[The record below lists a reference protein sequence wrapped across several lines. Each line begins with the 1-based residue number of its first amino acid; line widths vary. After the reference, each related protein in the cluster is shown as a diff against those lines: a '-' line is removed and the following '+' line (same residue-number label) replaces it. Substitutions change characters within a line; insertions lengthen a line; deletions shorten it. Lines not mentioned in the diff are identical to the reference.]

1 MKQSWLKNK
10 YLKEAVEVSKR
21 IIGVADKQEVVE
33 VSSASRHLLEVDE
46 LRCGYGKNKPI
57 EIVHGVS
64 FAVDVNEFVCVIG
77 ANGCG
82 KTTTLKAVMGL
93 LPALGGQVRIRGNDI
108 ALMTENER
116 ARHFAYIP
124 QAHTPP
130 FPFKVSDVV
139 LMGRTPYVN
148 RLANP
153 TDHDRVVAYRA
164 LELLDI
170 CDLADEIYT
179 KLSGGQQ
186 QLVLIARA
194 LTQQSDMLIM
204 DEPTA
209 SLDFGNQQ
217 LVLSRMRMLS
227 RMGKAVIM
235 VTHDPD
241 HALFCADR
249 VVVMEKGVI
258 LKQGTPE
265 ECITTEIMHS
275 IYNTNARVIEV
286 EVEPGRI
293 ERVCVPLLS

>member
-1 MKQSWLKNK
+1 MRNR
-10 YLKEAVEVSKR
+10 YLKEAIDAGKR
-21 IIGVADKQEVVE
+21 VVGLQEGPRPA
-33 VSSASRHLLEVDE
+33 ASGAASGHVLEVE
-46 LRCGYGKNKPI
+46 GLRCGYGKNHPV
-57 EIVHGVS
+57 EVVHGLS
-64 FAVDVNEFVCVIG
+64 FTVDIDEFVCIIG

-93 LPALGGQVRIRGNDI
+93 LPASAGHVRIAGSDI

-124 QAHTPP
+124 QAQTPP

-139 LMGRTPYVN
+139 LMGRTPYIN
-148 RLANP
+148 RLAH
-153 TDHDRVVAYRA
+153 TTEHDRVVAYRA

-170 CDLADEIYT
+170 CSLADEVYT
-179 KLSGGQQ
+179 RLSGGQQ

-194 LTQQSDMLIM
+194 LAQQSDMLIM

-241 HALFCADR
+241 HALVCADR
-249 VVVMEKGVI
+249 VIVMDKGRI
-258 LKQGTPE
+258 LKQGTPD

-286 EVEPGRI
+286 EIEPGRT
-293 ERVCVPLLS
+293 ERVCVPLL